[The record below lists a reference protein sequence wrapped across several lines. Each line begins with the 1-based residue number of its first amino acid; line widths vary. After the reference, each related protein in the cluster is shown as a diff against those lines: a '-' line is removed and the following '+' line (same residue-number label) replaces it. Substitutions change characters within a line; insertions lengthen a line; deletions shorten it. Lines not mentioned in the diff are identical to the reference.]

1 MKYFFG
7 IRGIK
12 HDTDRFINEL
22 SAKYL
27 PYKTDKGSY
36 ALQLNVQPIQL
47 YCVGF
52 PKEHLQT
59 VLQTIGGG
67 CYHSSVKFM
76 SGVLRK
82 LLRLKKVPKF
92 DDAVKPLPLFRP
104 SAEIVPIGILE
115 DGTFETGQFEGG
127 EAI

>member
-52 PKEHLQT
+52 PKEHLQ
-59 VLQTIGGG
+59 VMLKTIGGG
-67 CYHSSVKFM
+67 CYHSSVGFM
-76 SGVLRK
+76 ANVLRK
-82 LLRLKKVPKF
+82 LLRLKKIPKL
-92 DDAVKPLPLFRP
+92 DKDTKPMAIFHPM
-104 SAEIVPIGILE
+104 AEIVPIGILE
-115 DGTFETGQFEGG
+115 DGTFETGQFETG